1 MVVAVTIIFFVCE
14 LFPAISLIVVRGKD
28 AITECS
34 VACAKFVSIA
44 DTMVCFC
51 LRRCICQNHYYH
63 SIIIFI
69 IIVVVNFIVRSSSSL
84 SSSSS

>member
-44 DTMVCFC
+44 DTMVCT
-51 LRRCICQNHYYH
+51 N
-63 SIIIFI
+63 
-69 IIVVVNFIVRSSSSL
+69 L
-84 SSSSS
+84 S